1 MLKLRSV
8 DSHLSDVRKS
18 IAIKMVGLV
27 VIGLTVSLL
36 PTLTGSS
43 AAFDTR
49 EVEPQSRRTSKRVK
63 GAASKKPR
71 VDYSRFSHPTHVNQ
85 AKLTCDACHVFPTKN
100 WQEVRKGDAAFQDV
114 AEFPEHSACLN
125 CHRTQFFARERPA
138 PVVCSNCH
146 VKVTPRDTTRFLFPS
161 LGDVQDSSR
170 PSRDFVPE
178 FAINFPHD
186 KHVEIV
192 GAFTQRNRSGF
203 ISVSLRSSTSS
214 RVADDAP
221 KSCPVCHQTLQPQG
235 TSDEEYIVTPP
246 KDLGDKFWLKKGTF
260 KSSPRSHTVC
270 FTCHN
275 KEAEVPPLPSDCGA
289 CHKLE
294 TTGQQLKP
302 DFDRK
307 IAAPMVGAN
316 KLDLAIWSRRI
327 SSGTF
332 RHEGGEHPNLSCLN
346 CHNVATMNTLDK
358 KSLVVATKSC
368 GGAEGC
374 HITATSD
381 EGGILNFE
389 IDQRKEKSDFV
400 CSKCHI
406 IFGSSP
412 VPASHLQS
420 IQLLKKP

>member
-1 MLKLRSV
+1 MKLRSV

-36 PTLTGSS
+36 PTFTWRT

-49 EVEPQSRRTSKRVK
+49 EVEPQSRRPSNRAKSS
-63 GAASKKPR
+63 ASKKPR
-71 VDYSRFSHPTHVNQ
+71 VDYSRFAHSTHVNQ
-85 AKLTCDACHVFPTKN
+85 AQLKCDACHLFPTKN

-125 CHRTQFFARERPA
+125 CHRAQFFARERPA
-138 PVVCSNCH
+138 PLICSNCH

-161 LGDVQDSSR
+161 LGDVQDSTR
-170 PSRDFVPE
+170 PSREFVSE

-192 GAFTQRNRSGF
+192 GSVTRKNPSSFV
-203 ISVSLRSSTSS
+203 SVSWTSS
-214 RVADDAP
+214 KVPDDAP

-275 KEAEVPPLPSDCGA
+275 KEAEVPPLPSDCGV
-289 CHKLE
+289 CHQLE
-294 TTGQQLKP
+294 KTVQNLKR
-302 DFDRK
+302 DFDPK
-307 IAAPMVGAN
+307 SAAPMVAAN
-316 KLDLAIWSRRI
+316 KIDLEIWSRRI

-346 CHNVATMNTLDK
+346 CHNVATMNTTDK
-358 KSLVVATKSC
+358 KSLVVAVKSC

-381 EGGILNFE
+381 DGGILNFE
-389 IDQRKEKSDFV
+389 IDQKKENSEFM
-400 CSKCHI
+400 CSKCHVT
-406 IFGSSP
+406 FGSSP
-412 VPASHLQS
+412 APATHPQS
-420 IQLLKKP
+420 IQSIKKP